1 MKVKY
6 LLVLICVFLLTG
18 CDIEY
23 DLTIDSDT
31 FDESINMAFSKSD
44 TNYDDVIIY
53 RDNKTPISLD
63 SDEKNFYNTSVTDDG
78 NNYNL
83 KYNYKHNISSFKNSY
98 FLNNCYPNSMIVD
111 NGKSISF
118 SSGEKFSCFSGDDG
132 LQADSIIINITTDMK
147 VLKNNADEV
156 TDNTYTWR
164 LDMYNYFNKTVE
176 FELEKNNT
184 FEEVV
189 EDIKNPNETSSLT
202 FLILL
207 PIVLIGI
214 IIFLFNRHKAKKNNN
229 V

>member
-98 FLNNCYPNSMIVD
+98 FLNNCYPNSMIYK
-111 NGKSISF
+111 G
-118 SSGEKFSCFSGDDG
+118 
-132 LQADSIIINITTDMK
+132 
-147 VLKNNADEV
+147 
-156 TDNTYTWR
+156 
-164 LDMYNYFNKTVE
+164 
-176 FELEKNNT
+176 
-184 FEEVV
+184 
-189 EDIKNPNETSSLT
+189 
-202 FLILL
+202 
-207 PIVLIGI
+207 
-214 IIFLFNRHKAKKNNN
+214 
-229 V
+229 